1 MKDREKMKRDLQA
14 FFRELE
20 GQTRKAL
27 RGPVG
32 TVKNW
37 GNKEFVKV
45 ESGWVPLIRSKNAGC

>member
-1 MKDREKMKRDLQA
+1 MQDRQKIRRDLQV
-14 FFRELE
+14 FFRELK

-32 TVKNW
+32 TVKSW
-37 GNKEFVKV
+37 GSKEFVKV

>member
-27 RGPVG
+27 RDPVG

-37 GNKEFVKV
+37 GSKEFVKV

>member
-1 MKDREKMKRDLQA
+1 MKDREKIRRDLQA

-20 GQTRKAL
+20 GQTRKNL

-32 TVKNW
+32 TVKSW
-37 GNKEFVKV
+37 GSKEFVKV

>member
-14 FFRELE
+14 FLRELE
-20 GQTRKAL
+20 GQRRKVL
-27 RGPVG
+27 GGPVG

-37 GNKEFVKV
+37 GSKEFVKV